1 MRIFYHPTEAPFG
14 RAFALDEEMP
24 LGWFDTPAAF
34 PTAEEEATPAAEP
47 APEAKELT
55 KDELLALAD
64 ELGVAVDRR
73 WGVERMRE
81 AVRGDRP

>member
-1 MRIFYHPTEAPFG
+1 MRIFYHPTEAPLG

-34 PTAEEEATPAAEP
+34 PAAKEETAPAIESAT
-47 APEAKELT
+47 EAKELT

-64 ELGVAVDRR
+64 ELGVTVDRR
-73 WGVERMRE
+73 WGVERLKE

>member
-1 MRIFYHPTEAPFG
+1 MRIFYHPTEAPLG
-14 RAFALDEEMP
+14 RAFTLDEEMP

-34 PTAEEEATPAAEP
+34 PAAEKEAAP
-47 APEAKELT
+47 AVESEAKELT

-73 WGVERMRE
+73 WGVERLRE